1 MKNLLRGGRDL
12 TSYLFR
18 PSIFLPFMPGRGG
31 GVILTMAL
39 QWPILQVYER
49 AGISLVEVYER
60 VGKSIISVCKRRA
73 KGITDEFY
81 GCEEVEKT
89 LWFSG
94 Q

>member
-31 GVILTMAL
+31 GVLLTMAL

-60 VGKSIISVCKRRA
+60 VGKSIISVCKKTA

-81 GCEEVEKT
+81 GCEKRRENFMV
-89 LWFSG
+89 
-94 Q
+94 